1 MLQVPCPLTRYY
13 GVGSGKTTGPSK
25 PRRGSFERCV
35 PTRCPGVGWA
45 SLDSRLVLDSPG
57 TGCYRG
63 HVLLPGTPGS
73 GGHPSTADSW
83 RPGASLDAT
92 GAMSSYPASRGR
104 VVEDDSSVWKDRR
117 VAGCRRR
124 AIVLPENTGSGRGA
138 IAFVTCYM
146 CLGVSLRQKAGRKCQ
161 DTFGHV
167 PLNIATICACWS
179 NPDSRI
185 LCWSVNLR

>member
-1 MLQVPCPLTRYY
+1 MFTYPHTRGGVGGITEGHWRPLLRRWMAQGPCPLTRYS
-13 GVGSGKTTGPSK
+13 GVVSWKTTGTVEA
-25 PRRGSFERCV
+25 RRAASSDAYL
-35 PTRCPGVGWA
+35 PGVQ
-45 SLDSRLVLDSPG
+45 
-57 TGCYRG
+57 
-63 HVLLPGTPGS
+63 GS

-104 VVEDDSSVWKDRR
+104 VGEDDSRLVAARR
-117 VAGCRRR
+117 VAGYRRR
-124 AIVLPENTGSGRGA
+124 PIGLPENTGSGLGT

-146 CLGVSLRQKAGRKCQ
+146 CLGVSLRQRQVEKCQ